1 MSAIPPHI
9 AITWQPKTMYAP
21 LKRSTPPATEDPPMP
36 DPTPLSHAADA
47 VGEAAHNAWVAADAP
62 RPVAAASLRALV
74 SALGTRTRGGA
85 IILNGDAVLDLATEL
100 EAPNT

>member
-1 MSAIPPHI
+1 MSN
-9 AITWQPKTMYAP
+9 
-21 LKRSTPPATEDPPMP
+21 
-36 DPTPLSHAADA
+36 PTPLSPAAQA
-47 VGEAAHNAWVAADAP
+47 VDEAAHNAWVTQDAP

-100 EAPNT
+100 EAPDA